1 MTVWNRYSLIHSVKL
16 AERILAAE
24 LAWQAKEPDAAFTAL
39 RQALTIEDK
48 LLYDE
53 PPAWHAPVRQ
63 TLGFMLLNSGQAAE
77 AETVYQEELRR
88 NPENGWSL
96 FGLEQALRQQ
106 GKTDDADTVAK
117 RFEQAWIHADITLTA
132 SRL

>member
-1 MTVWNRYSLIHSVKL
+1 VAGKKP
-16 AERILAAE
+16 EAA
-24 LAWQAKEPDAAFTAL
+24 LTAL
-39 RQALTIEDK
+39 RQALAIEDT

-63 TLGFMLLNSGQAAE
+63 TLGFMLLNDGKAAE
-77 AETVYQEELRR
+77 AETVYRNELHR

-106 GKTDDADTVAK
+106 NKISEADKVAK
-117 RFEQAWIHADITLTA
+117 RFEQAWQHADITLTA